1 MALDPRLESDSTFI
15 IDLDL
20 SQVRLSHN
28 AAFPW
33 ILLIPQHEGISE
45 ILELTP
51 HDQQVLM
58 QEIVLSSHV
67 MQHLF
72 QPTKLNVASLGNVVP
87 QLHDQQVLMQEIVL
101 SSHVMQHLFQP
112 TKLNVA
118 SLGNVVP
125 QLHVH
130 IVARYD
136 HDKAWPN
143 PVWNSGVS
151 AVYDLKIKNE
161 RLSLLTETFC
171 LLK

>member
-87 QLHDQQVLMQEIVL
+87 QLH
-101 SSHVMQHLFQP
+101 
-112 TKLNVA
+112 
-118 SLGNVVP
+118 
-125 QLHVH
+125 VH